1 MSNRILILLACIAI
15 SGCAQITPYRMPF
28 AADAKPCV
36 AQTASECSG
45 DAYYYLVNKIAP
57 KLDDIPIGIVEF
69 DDQGVLQDRPSKEV
83 IMDRIRW
90 ETDEHGAFVVVF
102 AHGWLNNAAPDNG
115 NLAEFQALLK
125 RIAADDMRICEGRT
139 CANRKVVGVYLAWRG
154 MSATLEPFKSLSFWN
169 RKTRAERV
177 GQDGATEILA
187 DLAQTQRGGK
197 SDEVMRAALAK
208 TQVDGKP
215 PRKSCMPD
223 LAQNPD
229 KVPCNRTK
237 SRLIVIG
244 HSFGGAV
251 VYSATQQL
259 LMKDAA
265 SELGDKSVDRKVAD
279 MVILVNPAFEAAR
292 LTSLHDR
299 AAGMKFPV
307 TQSPILA
314 IFTSETDYAT
324 KLAFPM
330 GRYISS
336 LFTRYNPGQEDQPAL
351 DRTAVGHYAGYQ
363 THELRLADKAA
374 TLVPRKKIR
383 CGWEGFFGDSGQSWN
398 LGPVLLKRKKTEI
411 SGHQR
416 MNPYYNVVVDD
427 AVISGHSRIWEP
439 RFMEFITRFV
449 MVQDER
455 LCKDLPD
462 D

>member
-1 MSNRILILLACIAI
+1 MNNRICILLACIAI

-28 AADAKPCV
+28 AADAKPCI

-45 DAYYYLVNKIAP
+45 DAYYYLVNKVSP

-83 IMDRIRW
+83 IMDRIRS

-197 SDEVMRAALAK
+197 PDEVMRSALAK
-208 TQVDGKP
+208 EQVDGKP

-244 HSFGGAV
+244 HSFGKRPRESQAPIQGLDVEIVEGDVLNLNSLFKPIRGIRGIFHLAGIISIMPGPDPIVQKVNVDGTKNVLKAAKESGVKKVVYTSSIHAIQRVEEGIIDENIPYDMNNPYGAV
-251 VYSATQQL
+251 
-259 LMKDAA
+259 
-265 SELGDKSVDRKVAD
+265 
-279 MVILVNPAFEAAR
+279 
-292 LTSLHDR
+292 
-299 AAGMKFPV
+299 
-307 TQSPILA
+307 
-314 IFTSETDYAT
+314 
-324 KLAFPM
+324 
-330 GRYISS
+330 
-336 LFTRYNPGQEDQPAL
+336 
-351 DRTAVGHYAGYQ
+351 
-363 THELRLADKAA
+363 
-374 TLVPRKKIR
+374 
-383 CGWEGFFGDSGQSWN
+383 
-398 LGPVLLKRKKTEI
+398 
-411 SGHQR
+411 
-416 MNPYYNVVVDD
+416 
-427 AVISGHSRIWEP
+427 
-439 RFMEFITRFV
+439 
-449 MVQDER
+449 
-455 LCKDLPD
+455 
-462 D
+462 